1 MSDSRI
7 RTTLTTDAK
16 KRKSWGEDVDSSK
29 GMRGERERLLFET
42 AAKLFNSHGF
52 HGTSMSQL
60 TSELGL
66 TKGAVYYYVTD
77 KSDLLYKLHLK
88 SIEATQRANAR
99 GIAEGS
105 NGIERVKLIIRYY
118 VEALTRSRTET
129 FILLEKG
136 ALNDEQ
142 TRDIKMRRK
151 QLEKELRQQIV
162 SGIEDGSIVS
172 CDPKLAA
179 LSLVGA
185 MAWISKWYDPDGVW
199 SSEQV
204 AESMSDMLIRSLAAE
219 PVDALTRDVANP

>member
-1 MSDSRI
+1 MSDPITSKPAKGA
-7 RTTLTTDAK
+7 AK
-16 KRKSWGEDVDSSK
+16 KRKSWGAEIDSSK
-29 GMRGERERLLFET
+29 AMRAERERLLFET

-66 TKGAVYYYVTD
+66 TKGAIYYYVTD

-88 SIEATQRANAR
+88 SIEATQQANTR

-105 NGIERVKLIIRYY
+105 NGFERVKLIIRYY

-142 TRDIKMRRK
+142 TRDIKKRRK
-151 QLEKELRQQIV
+151 QLETELREQIA
-162 SGIEDGSIVS
+162 SGIEDGSMIP

-185 MAWISKWYDPDGVW
+185 MAWISKWYEPDGDW
-199 SSEQV
+199 RPEQV
-204 AESMSDMLIRSLAAE
+204 AQSMSEMLIRSLAAK
-219 PVDALTRDVANP
+219 PVDALTTDVSNV